1 MPEQAADQPEI
12 NKPSQSTPPPPVESA
27 EPAET
32 VDNEALL
39 RQELEATRQK
49 AEDNWQ
55 LALRSKAEL
64 ENLRKRTQRD
74 IENAHKYGLERMAAE
89 LLAVRDSMEL
99 GLNTAKEGVEDLDGL
114 KEGLSLTLKML
125 IQLMQKFGITEINPE
140 NEKFDPGLH
149 QAITMQESA
158 RLEPNT
164 VISVLQKGYRLQ
176 DRLLRPALVTVAK
189 PPEKNQKQNGDNP

>member
-1 MPEQAADQPEI
+1 MPEQAADQPEN
-12 NKPSQSTPPPPVESA
+12 NKSQSAPHPLEQA
-27 EPAET
+27 EAGET
-32 VDNEALL
+32 VDNETLL
-39 RQELEATRQK
+39 RQELEAVRQK

-74 IENAHKYGLERMAAE
+74 IENAHKYGLERIAAE

-99 GLNTAKEGVEDLDGL
+99 GLNTAEEGVDDLAGL

-125 IQLMQKFGITEINPE
+125 TQLMQKFGITEINPE
-140 NEKFDPGLH
+140 HEKFDPGLH
-149 QAITMQESA
+149 QAITMQESDK
-158 RLEPNT
+158 LEPNT

-189 PPEKNQKQNGDNP
+189 APDKNQG

>member
-1 MPEQAADQPEI
+1 MPEQQAADQPES
-12 NKPSQSTPPPPVESA
+12 NKPSQAVP
-27 EPAET
+27 PAEAADVTTGT
-32 VDNEALL
+32 VDAADTSALQ
-39 RQELEATRQK
+39 QELETVRQK
-49 AEDNWQ
+49 AEENWE
-55 LALRSKAEL
+55 LFLRTRAEL

-74 IENAHKYGLERMAAE
+74 VENAHKYGLEKIASE

-99 GLNTAKEGVEDLDGL
+99 GLDTAREGVDLAGL

-125 IQLMQKFGITEINPE
+125 VQLMEKFGITEINPE
-140 NEKFDPGLH
+140 HERFDPGLH
-149 QAITMQESA
+149 QAITTQESD

-189 PPEKNQKQNGDNP
+189 APDKDPENP

>member
-1 MPEQAADQPEI
+1 MPEQAADQPET
-12 NKPSQSTPPPPVESA
+12 NKPSQPAASI
-27 EPAET
+27 EPAEIT
-32 VDNEALL
+32 DHEAQLQ
-39 RQELEATRQK
+39 QELDEARQK

-55 LALRSKAEL
+55 LFLRSKAEL

-74 IENAHKYGLERMAAE
+74 IESAHKYGLEKLASE
-89 LLAVRDSMEL
+89 LLSVRDSMEL
-99 GLNTAKEGVEDLDGL
+99 GLNTTQEGVEDLAGL

-140 NEKFDPGLH
+140 SERFDPALH
-149 QAITMQESA
+149 QAITMQESDK
-158 RLEPNT
+158 LEPNT

-189 PPEKNQKQNGDNP
+189 ASGKNAGQSGENP

>member
-1 MPEQAADQPEI
+1 MPEQASDQPET
-12 NKPSQSTPPPPVESA
+12 NQASQPAPPVEPGGGGVSDGI
-27 EPAET
+27 T
-32 VDNEALL
+32 DNEAAL
-39 RQELEATRQK
+39 QQALETARLK
-49 AEDNWQ
+49 AEENWQ

-99 GLNTAKEGVEDLDGL
+99 GLDTAQEGVDLAGL
-114 KEGLSLTLKML
+114 KEGFSLTLKML
-125 IQLMQKFGITEINPE
+125 TQMMQKFGITEINPE
-140 NEKFDPGLH
+140 HEKFDPSFH
-149 QAITMQESA
+149 QAITTQESGK
-158 RLEPNT
+158 LEPNT

-189 PPEKNQKQNGDNP
+189 APEKNQEQSGENP

>member
-1 MPEQAADQPEI
+1 MPEQAADQPET
-12 NKPSQSTPPPPVESA
+12 NKPSQPTPPSLESA
-27 EPAET
+27 ETAET

-39 RQELEATRQK
+39 RQELESARQK

-64 ENLRKRTQRD
+64 ENLRKRAQRD

-99 GLNTAKEGVEDLDGL
+99 GLNTAEEGVEDLAGL

-140 NEKFDPGLH
+140 HEKFDPGLH

-158 RLEPNT
+158 KLEPNT
-164 VISVLQKGYRLQ
+164 IISVLQKGYRLQ

-189 PPEKNQKQNGDNP
+189 APDKNQGQSGENP

>member
-1 MPEQAADQPEI
+1 MPEQAADQSEN
-12 NKPSQSTPPPPVESA
+12 NKSSQSAPPPLESA

-39 RQELEATRQK
+39 RQELETVRQK

-74 IENAHKYGLERMAAE
+74 IENAHKYGLERIAAE

-99 GLNTAKEGVEDLDGL
+99 GLNTAEEGIDDLAGL

-125 IQLMQKFGITEINPE
+125 IQVMQKFGITEINPE
-140 NEKFDPGLH
+140 HEKFDPGLH
-149 QAITMQESA
+149 QAITMQESDK
-158 RLEPNT
+158 LEPNT

-189 PPEKNQKQNGDNP
+189 APDKNQG

>member
-1 MPEQAADQPEI
+1 MPEQQAADQPET
-12 NKPSQSTPPPPVESA
+12 NKPSHAAPPVEGEATDEATEAAATGA
-27 EPAET
+27 EA
-32 VDNEALL
+32 ALG
-39 RQELEATRQK
+39 RELEAVRQK

-55 LALRSKAEL
+55 LFLRTKAEL

-74 IENAHKYGLERMAAE
+74 VENAHKYGLEKIASE

-99 GLNTAKEGVEDLDGL
+99 GLNTTREGVDLAGL

-125 IQLMQKFGITEINPE
+125 VQLMEKFSITEINPE
-140 NEKFDPGLH
+140 HEKFDPGLH
-149 QAITMQESA
+149 QAITTQESNK
-158 RLEPNT
+158 LEPNT

-189 PPEKNQKQNGDNP
+189 APDKGAENP

>member
-1 MPEQAADQPEI
+1 MPEQAADQPEN
-12 NKPSQSTPPPPVESA
+12 NKSSQPAPLPLESA
-27 EPAET
+27 EPGET

-39 RQELEATRQK
+39 RQELEAVRRK

-74 IENAHKYGLERMAAE
+74 IENAHKYGLERLAAE

-99 GLNTAKEGVEDLDGL
+99 GLNTAEEGVEDLTGL

-189 PPEKNQKQNGDNP
+189 APEKNQQQSGEKP

>member
-12 NKPSQSTPPPPVESA
+12 NKPSQPPIEPGAA
-27 EPAET
+27 EGPAELT
-32 VDNEALL
+32 DDAL
-39 RQELEATRQK
+39 RQELQAMRQK

-55 LALRSKAEL
+55 LFLRTKAEL

-74 IENAHKYGLERMAAE
+74 VENAHKYGLERLAAE

-99 GLNTAKEGVEDLDGL
+99 GLNTAQEGVDLAGL
-114 KEGLSLTLKML
+114 KEGFALTLKML
-125 IQLMQKFGITEINPE
+125 TQSMQKFGITEINPE
-140 NEKFDPGLH
+140 NEKFDPALH
-149 QAITMQESA
+149 QAITTQESD
-158 RLEPNT
+158 RLDPNT

-189 PPEKNQKQNGDNP
+189 APEKNQGQGGENP

>member
-1 MPEQAADQPEI
+1 MPEQAADQPET
-12 NKPSQSTPPPPVESA
+12 NKPSQSTPPPLESA
-27 EPAET
+27 EPAGT
-32 VDNEALL
+32 VDNETLL
-39 RQELEATRQK
+39 RQELEAARQK

-74 IENAHKYGLERMAAE
+74 VENAHKYGLERIAAE

-99 GLNTAKEGVEDLDGL
+99 GLNTAEDGVEDLAGL

-158 RLEPNT
+158 KLEPNT
-164 VISVLQKGYRLQ
+164 IISVLQKGYRLQ

-189 PPEKNQKQNGDNP
+189 PPEKNQKQSGENP